1 MRAPCQTPLQQN
13 LPSATGDYQQ
23 LRQRLALSELE
34 LPASGPAQGQFALKA
49 PPAFVDRIKPGD
61 ADDPLLR
68 QIWPAPEEE
77 IEACGFVTD
86 PVGDNAAITAP
97 GLLQKYQG
105 RALLIATSA
114 CAIHCRYCFRRHFP
128 YGDHLTLDEDWAPA
142 LREITE
148 DTSLNEI
155 ILSGGDPLTLSARRL
170 QQLLDHLAA
179 IPHLQRLRIHSRVP
193 VVSPERIT
201 PDLETVLK
209 SHPRPTVLVIH
220 ANHPAELDEAVHDTL
235 WRLRRQGVTLLN
247 QAVLLRGVNDCVE
260 TLQRLNERLFSC
272 GVLPY
277 YLHQLDPVAG
287 AAHFAVD
294 KARAC
299 ALIKSLR
306 EHLPGYLVPRLVQEL
321 PGAAAKLPLID

>member
-13 LPSATGDYQQ
+13 LPPATGDYQQ
-23 LRQRLALSELE
+23 LRQRLALSESE
-34 LPASGPAQGQFALKA
+34 LPVSGPAQRQFAFKA
-49 PPAFVDRIKPGD
+49 PPAFVDRINPGD
-61 ADDPLLR
+61 PDDPLLR

-77 IEACGFVTD
+77 IEARGFVTD
-86 PVGDNAAITAP
+86 PVGDNAAIAAP

-105 RALLIATSA
+105 RALLIATGA

-128 YGDHLTLDEDWAPA
+128 YGDHLTLDEAWAPA
-142 LREITE
+142 LRAIAA

-170 QQLLDHLAA
+170 QRLLDHLAA

-209 SHPRPTVLVIH
+209 RHPQPTVLVIH

-260 TLQRLNERLFSC
+260 TLQHLNERLFAC

-287 AAHFAVD
+287 AAHFAVE
-294 KARAC
+294 KARAR

-306 EHLPGYLVPRLVQEL
+306 ERLPGYLVPRLVQEL
-321 PGAAAKLPLID
+321 PGATAKLPLID